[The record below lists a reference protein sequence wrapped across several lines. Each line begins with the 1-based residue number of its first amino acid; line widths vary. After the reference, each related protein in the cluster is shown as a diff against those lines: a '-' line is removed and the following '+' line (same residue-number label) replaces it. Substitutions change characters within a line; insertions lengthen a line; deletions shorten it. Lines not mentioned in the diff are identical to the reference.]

1 MEKQKHTDERKPPR
15 RVVAVGRLGPGI
27 AKILVVE
34 TFVETKEIVD
44 TEGWEVVAV

>member
-1 MEKQKHTDERKPPR
+1 MEEKKPTDERKPPR
-15 RVVAVGRLGPGI
+15 RRVAVGKLGLGI

-34 TFVETKEIVD
+34 AFVETKEIIE